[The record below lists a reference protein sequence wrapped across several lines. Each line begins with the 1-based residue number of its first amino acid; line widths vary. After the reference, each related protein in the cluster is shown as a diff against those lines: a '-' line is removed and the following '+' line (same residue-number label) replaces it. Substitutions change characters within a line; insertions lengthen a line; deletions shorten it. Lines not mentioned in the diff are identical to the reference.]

1 MKKIITLMA
10 ALCLA
15 VTAFAQSGKEL
26 YNKYSDL
33 DGVSAVYVS
42 PAMFRMIG
50 KLPDVDMENSQGE
63 KVNLTPIINTLSGFS
78 LLDVDENSSAATQLQ
93 ADVKK
98 LLDGKKFELLFEAKE
113 NGETTRLFT
122 AGDGK
127 KVSSLILITRDGE
140 DFTFMSL
147 EGNMNRD
154 ELENILAEAAK

>member
-1 MKKIITLMA
+1 MKKIMTLMT
-10 ALCLA
+10 ALLLA
-15 VTAFAQSGKEL
+15 VTAFAQNAKEL

-33 DGVSAVYVS
+33 EGISAVYVS

-50 KLPDVDMENSQGE
+50 KLPDMDMETNNGG
-63 KVNLTPIINTLSGFS
+63 KVNLTPIINTLSGFY
-78 LLDVDENSSAATQLQ
+78 LLDVENNSKAAVQLQ
-93 ADVKK
+93 AEVKK

-113 NGETTRLFT
+113 SGDVTRLFT

-127 KVSSLILITRDGE
+127 TVTSLILLSQDAE

-147 EGNMNRD
+147 EGNMNRG

>member
-1 MKKIITLMA
+1 MKKIMTLVA

-15 VTAFAQSGKEL
+15 VTAFAQSAKEL

-33 DGVSAVYVS
+33 NGVSAVYVS

-50 KLPDVDMENSQGE
+50 KLPDMDMENSQGE
-63 KVNLTPIINTLSGFS
+63 KVNLTPIINTLSGFY
-78 LLDVDENSSAATQLQ
+78 LLDVEENSSAAAQLQ

-98 LLDGKKFELLFEAKE
+98 LLDGRKFELLFEAKE
-113 NGETTRLFT
+113 DGETTRLFT
-122 AGDGK
+122 AGNGK
-127 KVSSLILITRDGE
+127 TVSSLILLSRDAE

-147 EGNMNRD
+147 EGNMDRE

>member
-1 MKKIITLMA
+1 MKKFYTILT
-10 ALCLA
+10 ALLLA

-50 KLPDVDMENSQGE
+50 KLPDIDVEAKNGE
-63 KVNLTPIINTLSGFS
+63 KVNLTPIINTLSGFY

>member
-1 MKKIITLMA
+1 MKKILIIIAFL
-10 ALCLA
+10 LLA
-15 VTAFAQSGKEL
+15 MEAFGQSAKDL

-33 DGVSAVYVS
+33 NGVSAVYVS

-50 KLPDVDMENSQGE
+50 KLPDVDMENSKGE
-63 KVNLTPIINTLSGFS
+63 KVNLTPIINTLSGFY